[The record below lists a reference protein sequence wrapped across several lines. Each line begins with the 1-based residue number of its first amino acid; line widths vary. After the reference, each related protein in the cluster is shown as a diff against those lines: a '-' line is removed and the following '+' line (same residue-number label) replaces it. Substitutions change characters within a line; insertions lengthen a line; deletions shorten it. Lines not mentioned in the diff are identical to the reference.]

1 MDLSLVFFIA
11 LGVTGA
17 ITLLHK
23 IWTMLRGKGHDFME
37 PSKLPRIVEYSR
49 SFFPIILIVFLLRSF
64 VIEPFRIPSGSMLP
78 NLHIGDFILVNKY
91 TYGLRMPLVHEKFM
105 ELGNPERG
113 DVMVFRYPIEPKLN
127 FIKRVVALPGDELSY
142 VNKRL
147 SINGVDVT
155 TAGAGK
161 FVPDKNTNHRY
172 PLDQFLEAIGDQDHL
187 IVTDGNRGSRDLERV
202 IVPEGHYFVLG
213 DNRDH
218 SNDSRYWRFVPE
230 DHIVGKAFMIWF
242 SWKGSEDGWVDW
254 SRIGNAVD

>member
-1 MDLSLVFFIA
+1 MDLALVFLIA
-11 LGVTGA
+11 LGVTGS
-17 ITLLHK
+17 IIVLHK
-23 IWTMLRGKGHDFME
+23 IWTMIRGSDRDFTG
-37 PSKLPRIVEYSR
+37 SRKLPRIVDYSR

-91 TYGLRMPLVHEKFM
+91 VYGLRLPILHDKFVDF
-105 ELGNPERG
+105 GSPERG
-113 DVMVFRYPIEPKLN
+113 DVMVFRYPIDPALN

-147 SINGVDVT
+147 SINGVEVT
-155 TAGAGK
+155 TVATDP
-161 FVPDKNTNHRY
+161 FLPDKNTNHSY
-172 PLDQFLEAIGDQDHL
+172 PLDQYLEKIGNQDHL
-187 IVTDGNRGSRDLERV
+187 IVLDDNRGSRDLDRV

-230 DHIVGKAFMIWF
+230 NHIVGKAFMIWF
-242 SWKGSEDGWVDW
+242 SWKGAKDGWVDW
-254 SRIGNAVD
+254 GRIGNNID